1 MDDLVSRARRHAEAA
16 HTDQK
21 YGICPYF
28 RHLEDV
34 AVIVASHGEEAMA
47 IAYLHDVLED
57 VKGATAEELENLFGK
72 IIAECVK
79 ICTDE
84 PGEKRPERK
93 QKTNAKMAKVKG
105 DHEIALVVKAADRLA
120 NVRESVRA
128 SVLQPGNKFLP
139 KYRAEHAEFRAAA
152 HRQGLCDEIWAEL
165 DRLLS

>member
-1 MDDLVSRARRHAEAA
+1 
-16 HTDQK
+16 
-21 YGICPYF
+21 
-28 RHLEDV
+28 LEDV
-34 AVIVASHGEEAMA
+34 AVIVANHGEEAMA

-57 VKGATAEELENLFGK
+57 VKGATAEDLENLFGK

-120 NVRESVRA
+120 NVRESVRT
-128 SVLQPGNKFLP
+128 SVLEPDDKRLL
-139 KYRAEHAEFRAAA
+139 KYRGEHAEFRAAA

-165 DRLLS
+165 DRLLA